1 MARYGKNR
9 LFDDDDE
16 EEDEPGSFGHGGGV
30 GGAHAKNPF
39 DDDADDN
46 LLRMRAQISHH
57 EDACLESTKVH
68 RLQRV
73 WSRNPRECGKIIGF
87 ICVSANRM
95 MNTCISK

>member
-1 MARYGKNR
+1 MARFGKNR
-9 LFDDDDE
+9 MFDDEE
-16 EEDEPGSFGHGGGV
+16 EEDEPGSFGHR
-30 GGAHAKNPF
+30 GGAPSKNPF

-68 RLQRV
+68 KLQRM

-87 ICVSANRM
+87 ICVSANRIM
-95 MNTCISK
+95 KTTCISK